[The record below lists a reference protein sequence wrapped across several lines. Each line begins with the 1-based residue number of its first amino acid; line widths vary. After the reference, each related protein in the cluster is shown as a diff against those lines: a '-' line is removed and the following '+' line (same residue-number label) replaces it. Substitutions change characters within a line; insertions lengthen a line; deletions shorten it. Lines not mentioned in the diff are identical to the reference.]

1 MLILG
6 IETSCDETAA
16 SLIEAKNGQITVLSD
31 IVSSQVKLHAKW
43 GGVVPNLAARE
54 HTKNI
59 IPVIREAL
67 EKSGKNPKEIDLLA
81 TTNGPGLMPALIVG
95 AQAAKALALVWQKPL
110 MGIHHIEGHIYA
122 NFINQNFGSDKIK
135 FPAISLVI
143 SGGHTQLILMKEHL
157 KYEIIGETQDD
168 AVGEAFD
175 KVARILGLGY
185 PGGPIIAEE
194 AEKYSDQKTKTD
206 VFDFSFPR
214 PMINSK
220 DLNFS
225 FSGLKTAVLYLT
237 KKNSSLLEEK
247 MFIQKVAFEFQNA
260 VSDVLISKTIS
271 AVKKY
276 QPKTVL
282 ISGGVSANQEIR
294 QNLEKS
300 LRDNFPQINYL
311 APEKKYTGDNATMIA
326 VAAFFRF
333 QKMSSSEKNG
343 LSETWKNLEIK
354 ADLKLQNL

>member
-1 MLILG
+1 
-6 IETSCDETAA
+6 
-16 SLIEAKNGQITVLSD
+16 
-31 IVSSQVKLHAKW
+31 
-43 GGVVPNLAARE
+43 
-54 HTKNI
+54 
-59 IPVIREAL
+59 
-67 EKSGKNPKEIDLLA
+67 
-81 TTNGPGLMPALIVG
+81 
-95 AQAAKALALVWQKPL
+95 
-110 MGIHHIEGHIYA
+110 
-122 NFINQNFGSDKIK
+122 
-135 FPAISLVI
+135 
-143 SGGHTQLILMKEHL
+143 
-157 KYEIIGETQDD
+157 
-168 AVGEAFD
+168 
-175 KVARILGLGY
+175 
-185 PGGPIIAEE
+185 
-194 AEKYSDQKTKTD
+194 
-206 VFDFSFPR
+206 
-214 PMINSK
+214 
-220 DLNFS
+220 
-225 FSGLKTAVLYLT
+225 LT